1 MNPTIRGIA
10 YVSVWVV
17 IWGTVASLMDWM
29 LLVGD
34 VYESGTSGQAVTFVV
49 YAAATVVMA
58 TRFASRFLGD
68 PSSDAADRVETPIS
82 RDSHS
87 KARFTRRLPFLE
99 RPMGPEVP
107 AQK

>member
-1 MNPTIRGIA
+1 MDIFSNLVPTAQNCVNPTIRGIA

-49 YAAATVVMA
+49 YGAATVVMA

-68 PSSDAADRVETPIS
+68 PSSDAADQE
-82 RDSHS
+82 
-87 KARFTRRLPFLE
+87 
-99 RPMGPEVP
+99 
-107 AQK
+107 